1 MQITLKT
8 RLVLNRVVLFLMDLV
23 CVVAALKLAYAAR
36 FSWEWGVRLA
46 PAGKVAVPESLYF
59 PLQTASIMIWMAVF
73 VISGFYRQINLSFLD
88 DVLRVAKGVFW
99 GWILVV
105 AGGFFYRGTDYSR
118 IVSVLSGAFLFL
130 FVLASRQGARFFYQ
144 RIFLK
149 WAGRHRVLV
158 LGKGRLCASIQRVLA
173 AHPDLEIESRPTSD
187 LASFREWVSTGGIR
201 EVYVGDPSLS
211 HTDIISM
218 AEISEEAGVLFRIV
232 PDILELRMG
241 ELILDESLGLP
252 TFQVKS
258 VSLHGWTYLY
268 KRTFDLAVSL
278 TLLVVAA
285 IPLTLLSILIKWDS
299 PGPIFF
305 RQQRVGYKGKL
316 FQIYKFRS
324 MRTDA
329 ESRLEELRHLNERPG
344 PLFKIKKDPRVT
356 RVGRWIRKLS
366 IDEVPQ
372 LFNVIMGD
380 MSLVGPRPQL
390 PKEAESNDEWARKRT
405 NVLPGITGLWQV
417 SGRAQL
423 SYEEMIELDVYYIE
437 HWSPGLDLK
446 ILLKTIPT
454 VLGRQG
460 AY

>member
-1 MQITLKT
+1 MSIPIRS
-8 RLVLNRVVLFLMDLV
+8 RLVFNRLLLLMVDFV
-23 CVVAALKLAYAAR
+23 CVVAALKMAYAVR
-36 FSWEWGVRLA
+36 FHWEWGVRFA
-46 PAGKVAVPESLYF
+46 PAGKVAIPEHLYF
-59 PLQTASIMIWMAVF
+59 PLQTASVMIWMAVF
-73 VISGFYRQINLSFLD
+73 VISGFYRQVNLPFLD
-88 DVLRVAKGVFW
+88 DILRVAKGVFW
-99 GWILVV
+99 GWVLVV
-105 AGGFFYRGTDYSR
+105 AGGFLYRGTDYSR
-118 IVSVLSGAFLFL
+118 IVSVLSGVFLFL
-130 FVLASRQGARFFYQ
+130 FVLTSRQAARFFYQ

-158 LGKGRLCASIQRVLA
+158 LGKGRLCASIQRVLG
-173 AHPDLEIESRPTSD
+173 AHPDLEIESRPSSD
-187 LASFREWVSTGGIR
+187 LVSFREWVQAGGFR
-201 EVYVGDPSLS
+201 EVYVGDPNLS
-211 HTDIISM
+211 HSELIAM
-218 AEISEEAGVLFRIV
+218 AEMSEEVGVVFRIV

-258 VSLHGWTYLY
+258 VSLYGWTFVY
-268 KRTFDLAVSL
+268 KRAFDMAVSL
-278 TLLVVAA
+278 LLLSLGA
-285 IPLTLLSILIKWDS
+285 IPLALLAVLIKWDS
-299 PGPIFF
+299 PGPVFF
-305 RQQRVGYKGKL
+305 RQERVGYKGKI
-316 FQIYKFRS
+316 FRIFKFRS

-329 ESRLEELRHLNERPG
+329 EARLEELRHLNERPG

-356 RVGRWIRKLS
+356 RVGRWIRRLS

-372 LFNVIMGD
+372 LFNVLAGD

-390 PKEAESNDEWARKRT
+390 PKEAESNDEWARKRL
-405 NVLPGITGLWQV
+405 NVLPGISGLWQV

-423 SYEEMIELDVYYIE
+423 SYEEMIELDIYYIE

>member
-1 MQITLKT
+1 MLTSLKS
-8 RLVLNRVVLFLMDLV
+8 RLALNRVVLFLVDLV
-23 CVVAALKLAYAAR
+23 CVVAALKLAYALR
-36 FSWEWGVRLA
+36 FHWEWGVRLA
-46 PAGKVAVPESLYF
+46 PAGKVAIPEELYF
-59 PLQTASIMIWMAVF
+59 PLQTASVMIWMAVF
-73 VISGFYRQINLSFLD
+73 VISGFYRQINLPFLD

-99 GWILVV
+99 GWVLMV
-105 AGGFFYRGTDYSR
+105 AGGFLYRGTDYSR
-118 IVSVLSGAFLFL
+118 IVSVLSGTFLFL
-130 FVLASRQGARFFYQ
+130 FVLTSRQAARFFYQ
-144 RIFLK
+144 HIFLK

-173 AHPDLEIESRPTSD
+173 AHPELEIESRPTSD
-187 LASFREWVSTGGIR
+187 LASFREWVQAGGFR
-201 EVYVGDPSLS
+201 EVYVGDPDLS
-211 HTDIISM
+211 HSELISM
-218 AEISEEAGVLFRIV
+218 AEMSEEAGVIFRIV

-258 VSLHGWTYLY
+258 VSLYGWTFVY
-268 KRTFDLAVSL
+268 KRAFDMAVSL
-278 TLLVVAA
+278 ILLTVGA
-285 IPLTLLSILIKWDS
+285 IPLALLAVLIKWDS
-299 PGPIFF
+299 PGPVFF
-305 RQQRVGYKGKL
+305 RQERVGYKGKI
-316 FQIYKFRS
+316 FRIYKFRS

-329 ESRLEELRHLNERPG
+329 EAQLEELRHLNERQG

-356 RVGRWIRKLS
+356 RVGRWIRRLS
-366 IDEVPQ
+366 VDEVPQ
-372 LFNVIMGD
+372 LFNVLAGH

-390 PKEAESNDEWARKRT
+390 PKEAESNDQWARKRL
-405 NVLPGITGLWQV
+405 NVLPGISGLWQV

-423 SYEEMIELDVYYIE
+423 SYEEMIELDVFYIE

>member
-1 MQITLKT
+1 MLISLKS
-8 RLVLNRVVLFLMDLV
+8 RLVLNRLVLFLVDLV
-23 CVVAALKLAYAAR
+23 CVVAALKLAYAVR

-46 PAGKVAVPESLYF
+46 PAGKVALPEELYF
-59 PLQTASIMIWMAVF
+59 PLQTASVMIWMAVF
-73 VISGFYRQINLSFLD
+73 VISGFYRQINLPFLD

-99 GWILVV
+99 GWLLMI
-105 AGGFFYRGTDYSR
+105 AGGFLYRGTDYSR
-118 IVSVLSGAFLFL
+118 IVSILSGTFLFL
-130 FVLASRQGARFFYQ
+130 FVLTSRQAARFFYQ
-144 RIFLK
+144 HIFLK

-158 LGKGRLCASIQRVLA
+158 LGKGRLCASIQRVLS
-173 AHPDLEIESRPTSD
+173 AHPELEIESRPSSD
-187 LASFREWVSTGGIR
+187 LESFQEWVQAGGFR
-201 EVYVGDPSLS
+201 EVYVGDPDLS
-211 HTDIISM
+211 HSELISM
-218 AEISEEAGVLFRIV
+218 AEMSEEVGVVFRIV

-258 VSLHGWTYLY
+258 VSLYGWTFVY
-268 KRTFDLAVSL
+268 KRAFDMAVSL
-278 TLLVVAA
+278 ILLTLGA
-285 IPLTLLSILIKWDS
+285 IPLALLAILIKWDS
-299 PGPIFF
+299 AGPIFF
-305 RQQRVGYKGKL
+305 RQERVGYKGKI
-316 FQIYKFRS
+316 FRIFKFRS

-329 ESRLEELRHLNERPG
+329 ESRLEEVRHLNERPG

-356 RVGRWIRKLS
+356 RVGRWIRRLS

-372 LFNVIMGD
+372 LFNVLAGD

-390 PKEAESNDEWARKRT
+390 PKEAEFNDQWARKRL
-405 NVLPGITGLWQV
+405 NVLPGISGLWQV

-423 SYEEMIELDVYYIE
+423 SYEEMIELDVFYIE